1 MIKFLIIFLQIVS
14 GIGVLYFSIMFFT
27 LKPVNVIGY
36 IFSSALFIGLQFVPK
51 KLKAKPIAGDANLQ
65 ENLITKSKKNETQQN
80 RKMLLFGF
88 GSFGLPL
95 ALCLDLNNL
104 ALISAL
110 SLLIWYIWE
119 EFLE

>member
-95 ALCLDLNNL
+95 ALCLNLNNL

>member
-1 MIKFLIIFLQIVS
+1 MTKFTIRFLKIVS
-14 GIGVLYFSIMFFT
+14 GIGVLYFSVMFFT
-27 LKPVNVIGY
+27 LKPVNLIGY
-36 IFSSALFIGLQFVPK
+36 IFSGALFIWLQFVLK
-51 KLKAKPIAGDANLQ
+51 KTKSEPINGDANLL
-65 ENLITKSKKNETQQN
+65 ENLITKSKKNEIKQT

-110 SLLIWYIWE
+110 SLLTWYIWE

>member
-1 MIKFLIIFLQIVS
+1 MAQFTINFLQIVS
-14 GIGVLYFSIMFFT
+14 GIGVLYFSVMFFT
-27 LKPVNVIGY
+27 FKPFNVIGY
-36 IFSSALFIGLQFVPK
+36 IFSGALFIGLQFVPK
-51 KLKAKPIAGDANLQ
+51 KIKSEPINGDANIL
-65 ENLITKSKKNETQQN
+65 ENLITKSKKTEIKQT

-110 SLLIWYIWE
+110 SLLTWYILE

>member
-1 MIKFLIIFLQIVS
+1 
-14 GIGVLYFSIMFFT
+14 MFFT

-36 IFSSALFIGLQFVPK
+36 VFAGALFIGLQFFPK
-51 KLKAKPIAGDANLQ
+51 KKKSEPINDDANLL
-65 ENLITKSKKNETQQN
+65 ENLIKNPKKDKIKQT

-95 ALCLDLNNL
+95 ALCLDLNKL

>member
-1 MIKFLIIFLQIVS
+1 MAQFTINFLKIVS
-14 GIGVLYFSIMFFT
+14 GIGVLYFSVMFFT
-27 LKPVNVIGY
+27 FKPFNVIGY
-36 IFSSALFIGLQFVPK
+36 IFSGALFIGLQFVPQK
-51 KLKAKPIAGDANLQ
+51 IKSEPISSDANLL
-65 ENLITKSKKNETQQN
+65 ENSTKKIQKNKIKQN